1 MAIRVESIVRRLC
14 LLHAFLGT
22 SVCVYVYTMCTW
34 RTLNA
39 IQLKVKRNS
48 CAQKRIDPL
57 SKICHGTP
65 CYKLWTMVLTIF
77 GIFVVVVVA
86 DILVLH
92 LAMHLKQIAAIS
104 INLIRI
110 HFNQLQTQ
118 WQQPETATRKHGF
131 LCFK

>member
-1 MAIRVESIVRRLC
+1 MLQIMNHGSD
-14 LLHAFLGT
+14 
-22 SVCVYVYTMCTW
+22 
-34 RTLNA
+34 N
-39 IQLKVKRNS
+39 IQ
-48 CAQKRIDPL
+48 
-57 SKICHGTP
+57 
-65 CYKLWTMVLTIF
+65 IF
-77 GIFVVVVVA
+77 VVVVVVVA